1 MFKIFAK
8 KQCLKSVLKKEKFY
22 LIPFLGQNFITLPID
37 LDASQPS
44 EQQENKA
51 FA

>member
-8 KQCLKSVLKKEKFY
+8 KQNFTKFRFWGKILLHY
-22 LIPFLGQNFITLPID
+22 Q